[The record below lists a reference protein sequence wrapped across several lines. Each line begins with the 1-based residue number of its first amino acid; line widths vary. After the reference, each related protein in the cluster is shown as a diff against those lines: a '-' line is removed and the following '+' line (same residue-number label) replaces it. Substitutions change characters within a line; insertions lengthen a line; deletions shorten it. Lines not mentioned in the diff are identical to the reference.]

1 MRRGCFWVWKSDGM
15 DSLDRR
21 GSPLRRTASASM
33 AFQLGTPPGGKEAI
47 KDIHDAR
54 IECMWH
60 FSSLFVTMSSASQ
73 TPTAS
78 SYTSL
83 SSNFNP

>member
-15 DSLDRR
+15 DNLDRR

-33 AFQLGTPPGGKEAI
+33 AFQGGKEAI

-60 FSSLFVTMSSASQ
+60 FSSLFVTTSSASL